1 MASDPQRPRCGDKIQ
16 KRKSCTKGFLV
27 NLRFLRCS
35 FLATGIWLSPTM
47 AQIQTLP
54 APLPPAYLQWDLTE
68 KGSLYLM

>member
-1 MASDPQRPRCGDKIQ
+1 MTSGPQRPCCGDKIQ
-16 KRKSCTKGFLV
+16 KRKSHTKGFLG

-35 FLATGIWLSPTM
+35 SLTTGIWLSPTM